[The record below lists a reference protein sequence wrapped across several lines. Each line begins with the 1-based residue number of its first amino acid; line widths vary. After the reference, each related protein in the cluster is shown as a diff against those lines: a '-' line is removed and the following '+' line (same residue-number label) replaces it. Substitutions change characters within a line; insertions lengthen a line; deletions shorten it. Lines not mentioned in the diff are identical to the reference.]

1 MAKGNVKKKQQQHTD
16 SKAAAYVAGFFLL
29 LGLLTGAALF
39 MDAEGGIMAFVAKC
53 ELYLLGKGSFVLPL
67 ACFLLSWK
75 LFVEGKLALWQ
86 KKTLAIFLVML
97 CLLGTAHHVFVPMA
111 KELTPHLLLEGGGL
125 LGALI
130 VLPLHRF
137 LGGIGS
143 LLALGLGWLCALG
156 MLLPVGI
163 IADWLKDLV
172 ADITGKSDEELEK
185 ALQQE
190 EEPVQKGTKNIFKP
204 ISFGKPQQAEGA
216 ASKAKPAKG
225 NSIEKAYRSGEFGSF
240 TDGIEKKSSFK
251 RILGGGDNPYDQEQV
266 KQELERDPI
275 QLPEWQETPREF
287 DRERNIVLR
296 PVINYDTAQGP
307 VTTPET
313 VNT

>member
-111 KELTPHLLLEGGGL
+111 QELTPHLLPEGGGL

-130 VLPLHRF
+130 VLPL
-137 LGGIGS
+137 
-143 LLALGLGWLCALG
+143 
-156 MLLPVGI
+156 
-163 IADWLKDLV
+163 
-172 ADITGKSDEELEK
+172 
-185 ALQQE
+185 QE
-190 EEPVQKGTKNIFKP
+190 FFCFV
-204 ISFGKPQQAEGA
+204 
-216 ASKAKPAKG
+216 
-225 NSIEKAYRSGEFGSF
+225 
-240 TDGIEKKSSFK
+240 
-251 RILGGGDNPYDQEQV
+251 
-266 KQELERDPI
+266 
-275 QLPEWQETPREF
+275 
-287 DRERNIVLR
+287 
-296 PVINYDTAQGP
+296 
-307 VTTPET
+307 
-313 VNT
+313 